1 MTLPAEFTD
10 VARGAHESMEKIAG
24 FLDSYGSDP
33 AAPAAAAATPATVQA
48 AAAAPVATGVVVPAA
63 TAGVGDGIVQVPT
76 ASQSNYLRAEQRI
89 AVAREL
95 RKRTDAELQLM
106 FAEQAIKGRGI
117 PLDLWL
123 SKSEGRN
130 AGFAEVQQQVAPDI
144 ARAID
149 TSTASALIRQDLE
162 PVLYEIFVREF
173 PGFERFRR
181 EPANGLTHTW
191 QQKTSYGDAQFMGEL
206 GTVTDDR
213 AAYLRQTTNV
223 AIIATRRGVSLKS
236 LFAVQAGGAG
246 FNLEQEELT
255 AGLQAIAHRVQY
267 QIFSGHSTDNT
278 GTANNEKGLYDPN
291 AFTGLRSILNT
302 ARAKNVD
309 PINATLANQE
319 DVRRAINQAAVEV
332 MQQGGRVSML
342 WGSPLDKEVFDAQQ
356 DKNVRYTQDLVNVAV
371 GVMTNAV
378 NTVFGAL
385 PYGVLVGDA
394 IGAYVPDVL
403 PAGWTTARD
412 LYLLDERGITMPY
425 LGAEGPTILDIPIGI
440 SGQLTHLFIIFGM
453 WGLAVKTPTFL
464 NKVRIRAS

>member
-1 MTLPAEFTD
+1 MTEIHDTTRNALD
-10 VARGAHESMEKIAG
+10 SLEKIQG
-24 FLDSYGSDP
+24 FLQAGSPRLDP
-33 AAPAAAAATPATVQA
+33 VAEMVAEQQAQAQA
-48 AAAAPVATGVVVPAA
+48 AQ
-63 TAGVGDGIVQVPT
+63 TAGVAVTPIQIQQSQGIGDQFAVVRQLQE
-76 ASQSNYLRAEQRI
+76 AKYAYAEQKM
-89 AVAREL
+89 AVRREL
-95 RKRTDAELQLM
+95 RGRDTQELLYM
-106 FAEQAIKGRGI
+106 FGVQARSKYAGTPLEMWLESGGGPRG
-117 PLDLWL
+117 
-123 SKSEGRN
+123 
-130 AGFAEVQQQVAPDI
+130 AGFGQLPSVVEPDV

-162 PVLYEIFVREF
+162 PILYELFVREF

-191 QQKTSYGDAQFMGEL
+191 NQTTSYGDAQFMGEL

-213 AAYLRQTTNV
+213 SNYVRQTTNV

-236 LFAVQAGGAG
+236 QFAVIAGGAG
-246 FNLEQEELT
+246 FNPEELELLGGNR
-255 AGLQAIAHRVQY
+255 AVAHRMQY

-309 PINATLANQE
+309 PIHATTPQ

-332 MQQGGRVSML
+332 MQQGGRVSVM

-356 DKNVRYTQDLVNVAV
+356 DKNVRYTNELVNLGV
-371 GVMTNAV
+371 GVTTNAV

-385 PYGVLVGDA
+385 PYGVLVGDP

-403 PAGWTTARD
+403 PSGWATARD
-412 LYLLDERGITMPY
+412 LYLLDESGITMPY
-425 LGAEGPTILDIPIGI
+425 LGSEGPTILDIPIGI

-453 WGLAVKTPTFL
+453 WGLAVKAPTFQ
-464 NKVRIRAS
+464 NKVRIRAT

>member
-1 MTLPAEFTD
+1 MTMPAEYAD
-10 VARGAHESMEKIAG
+10 VARNAHESLEKLSG
-24 FLDSYGSDP
+24 FFDSYGSTP
-33 AAPAAAAATPATVQA
+33 AAPEA
-48 AAAAPVATGVVVPAA
+48 AAAAPATIQQTAAPVPA
-63 TAGVGDGIVQVPT
+63 TAPTQGVENQAIPDAIRDYYNQRV
-76 ASQSNYLRAEQRI
+76 LKAEQRI

-95 RKRTDAELQLM
+95 RKRSTAELHYMLS
-106 FAEQAIKGRGI
+106 EQANAKRGI

-123 SKSEGRN
+123 SMGTGRG
-130 AGFAEVQQQVAPDI
+130 AGLELMQRDLTPELAK
-144 ARAID
+144 AID

-162 PVLYEIFVREF
+162 PVLYELFVREF

-213 AAYLRQTTNV
+213 ASYVRQTTNV

-236 LFAVQAGGAG
+236 LFAVRAGGAG
-246 FNLEQEELT
+246 FDLEQEELT

-302 ARAKNVD
+302 GRAKNVD
-309 PINATLANQE
+309 PLAATPE
-319 DVRRAINQAAVEV
+319 DIRRAINQAAVEV

-356 DKNVRYTQDLVNVAV
+356 DKNVRYTQELTQVAV

-394 IGAYVPDVL
+394 IGAYVPDVV
-403 PAGWTTARD
+403 PSGWTTARD
-412 LYLLDERGITMPY
+412 LYLLDERAITMPY
-425 LGAEGPTILDIPIGI
+425 LGSEGPTILDIPIGI
-440 SGQLTHLFIIFGM
+440 SGQLTHLWIIFGM

-464 NKVRIRAS
+464 NKVRVRAS

>member
-1 MTLPAEFTD
+1 MTLPAEFVDT
-10 VARGAHESMEKIAG
+10 ARGAHESMEKIAG
-24 FLDSYGSDP
+24 FLDAYGSEP
-33 AAPAAAAATPATVQA
+33 AAPAAAAASPATVQA
-48 AAAAPVATGVVVPAA
+48 AAAPAV
-63 TAGVGDGIVQVPT
+63 TAGVTDQAVTIPNRLQ
-76 ASQSNYLRAEQRI
+76 ANYLRAEQRI

-95 RKRTDAELQLM
+95 RKRTDSELMLM
-106 FAEQAIKGRGI
+106 FAEQAIKGHGI

-123 SKSEGRN
+123 SKSEGRS
-130 AGFAEVQQQVAPDI
+130 AAFGEVQQQVSPDI

-149 TSTASALIRQDLE
+149 TSSASALIRQDLE

-191 QQKTSYGDAQFMGEL
+191 QQKTTYGDAQFMGEL

-309 PINATLANQE
+309 PLASTPE
-319 DVRRAINQAAVEV
+319 DIRRAINQAATEV
-332 MQQGGRVSML
+332 MQQGGKVSML

-356 DKNVRYTQDLVNVAV
+356 DKNVRYMQDLVNVAV
-371 GVMTNAV
+371 GVTTNAV

-394 IGAYVPDVL
+394 IGAYVPDVV
-403 PAGWTTARD
+403 PSGWTTARD

-453 WGLAVKTPTFL
+453 WGLAVKTPTFQ

>member
-1 MTLPAEFTD
+1 MTLPAEFAD
-10 VARGAHESMEKIAG
+10 VLRGAHESMEKIAG
-24 FLDSYGSDP
+24 FLDSYGSEP
-33 AAPAAAAATPATVQA
+33 AAPAAAAAAPATITATV
-48 AAAAPVATGVVVPAA
+48 PVTVNAGVVPAA
-63 TAGVGDGIVQVPT
+63 TAGVGDQGAAAPVTRTHP
-76 ASQSNYLRAEQRI
+76 NLLRANQRI

-106 FAEQAIKGRGI
+106 FAEQAVKGKGI

-123 SKSEGRN
+123 SGSTGRE
-130 AGFAEVQQQVAPDI
+130 ASFAEIGSQVDPDI

-162 PVLYEIFVREF
+162 PVLYELFVREF

-181 EPANGLTHTW
+181 EPANGLVHAW
-191 QQKTSYGDAQFMGEL
+191 NQKTSYGDAQFMGEL

-213 AAYLRQTTNV
+213 AAYARQTTNV

-236 LFAVQAGGAG
+236 LFAVRAGGAG

-278 GTANNEKGLYDPN
+278 GTANNELGLYDPN

-309 PINATLANQE
+309 PLAATPE
-319 DVRRAINQAAVEV
+319 DIRRAINQAAVEV
-332 MQQGGRVSML
+332 MQQGGRISMMY
-342 WGSPLDKEVFDAQQ
+342 GSPLDKEVFDAQQ
-356 DKNVRYTQDLVNVAV
+356 DKNVRYTQELVNVAV

-394 IGAYVPDVL
+394 IGAYVPTVL
-403 PAGWTTARD
+403 PSGWTTARD
-412 LYLLDERGITMPY
+412 LYLLDERTITMPY

-453 WGLAVKTPTFL
+453 WGLAVKAPTFS

>member
-1 MTLPAEFTD
+1 MTLPNEIQD
-10 VARGAHESMEKIAG
+10 SVKNAHEAMEKIAG
-24 FLDSYGSDP
+24 YLGTLGSTVEP
-33 AAPAAAAATPATVQA
+33 LAAVPAPAAAASA
-48 AAAAPVATGVVVPAA
+48 VPAIA
-63 TAGVGDGIVQVPT
+63 AGIDSQGSPDPT
-76 ASQSNYLRAEQRI
+76 DSGVRRALNASQRL

-95 RKRTDAELQLM
+95 RKMSDTELHIM
-106 FAEQAIKGRGI
+106 FAEQAIQKNTGI

-123 SKSEGRN
+123 SAGGQARV
-130 AGFAEVQQQVAPDI
+130 AGFGLLPGQVVPEL

-162 PVLYEIFVREF
+162 PVLYELFVREF
-173 PGFERFRR
+173 PGFDRFRR

-191 QQKTSYGDAQFMGEL
+191 QQTTSYGDAQFMGEL

-213 AAYLRQTTNV
+213 STYVRQTTNV

-236 LFAVQAGGAG
+236 QFAVLAGGAG
-246 FNLEQEELT
+246 FNPEQLEMT
-255 AGLQAIAHRVQY
+255 GGLRALAHRMQY

-278 GTANNEKGLYDPN
+278 GTANNELGLYDPN

-309 PINATLANQE
+309 PINSTPANVE

-332 MQQGGRVSML
+332 MQQGGRVSMM
-342 WGSPLDKEVFDAQQ
+342 WGSPLDKEVFDSQQ
-356 DKNVRYTQDLVNVAV
+356 DKNVRYMQDLVNVAV
-371 GVMTNAV
+371 GVTTNAV

-394 IGAYVPDVL
+394 IGSYVPTVL
-403 PAGWTTARD
+403 PSGYTTVRD
-412 LYLLDERGITMPY
+412 LYLLDESTISMPY
-425 LGAEGPTILDIPIGI
+425 LGSEGPTVLDIPIGI

-453 WGLAVKTPTFL
+453 WGLAVKAPTFN